1 MSNIP
6 EEMIR
11 RAQERAEKR
20 GKEWLE
26 REDKEMGQ
34 QMEFA
39 KQVLSLVVPAAQDL
53 TQEAY
58 NEKVKQILEAHLR
71 ALTGAQ

>member
-6 EEMIR
+6 EEEIR

-20 GKEWLE
+20 GREWLD
-26 REDKEMGQ
+26 REEKEMEQ
-34 QMEFA
+34 QEAFEQQLWNLM
-39 KQVLSLVVPAAQDL
+39 VPAEQDV
-53 TQEAY
+53 TTKEYQ
-58 NEKVKQILEAHLR
+58 EKVKQILEAYLR

>member
-6 EEMIR
+6 EETIR

-26 REDKEMGQ
+26 REDKEMGR
-34 QMEFA
+34 QMDFA
-39 KQVLSLVVPAAQDL
+39 KQVLSLVVPAEQDL

-58 NEKVKQILEAHLR
+58 NEKVKQILEAHLQ
-71 ALTGAQ
+71 ALAGAQ

>member
-39 KQVLSLVVPAAQDL
+39 KQVLSLVVPAEQDL

-58 NEKVKQILEAHLR
+58 NEKVKQILEAHLQ

>member
-6 EEMIR
+6 EEMIQ

-39 KQVLSLVVPAAQDL
+39 K
-53 TQEAY
+53 
-58 NEKVKQILEAHLR
+58 
-71 ALTGAQ
+71 